1 MNNNNGSFLLQLF
14 FILLLIF
21 FNAFFAAAEISIIS
35 LNKNKMNNL
44 ADKGNKKARLLVKL
58 VDEPSKFFATIQVGI
73 TLAGFF
79 ASATAT
85 ASISKRLGKL
95 LKKVDI
101 AFISDASSQIA
112 IIIVTIILA
121 YITLVLG
128 ELVPKRI
135 AVQKSEKIAMAT
147 IRPIMLLYKIT
158 LPFVRILTYST
169 DSIISLLG
177 IKHDKVEE
185 KITEEEIRR
194 IINEGEEKG
203 VLDKEEKEMIQGVFD
218 FDDKL
223 AKSVMTPRTKVFA
236 VDVEMNINEAVDVI
250 IKKQYSRVPIYK
262 GNMDN
267 IIGIINMKDLLKVLV
282 GKKEEFISLEDIARK
297 PYFVPEIKDINILF
311 RELKESNN
319 HLAILIDEYGG
330 FSGIVTIEDLIEE
343 ILGDIFDEYDKLRK
357 NEEAIIK
364 IDKDTYIVSGL
375 ISIKKINDEL
385 GIGLPENDV
394 DTLGGFI
401 LDLIGVI
408 PVEDK
413 EYSVEYKNI
422 TFFIEKVVN
431 KRIELVKIYVN

>member
-1 MNNNNGSFLLQLF
+1 MNNNNESFVLQLF
-14 FILLLIF
+14 FIILLIF
-21 FNAFFAAAEISIIS
+21 LNAFFAAAEISIIS

-44 ADKGNKKARLLVKL
+44 AEKGNKKASLLVKL

-85 ASISKRLGKL
+85 ASISKQLGKL

-101 AFISDASSQIA
+101 KIISNASSQIA

-128 ELVPKRI
+128 ELIPKRI
-135 AVQKSEKIAMAT
+135 AVQKSEKIAMST

-177 IKHDKVEE
+177 IKYDKVEE

-223 AKSVMTPRTKVFA
+223 AKAVMTPRTKVFA
-236 VDVEMNINEAVDVI
+236 IDVEMNINEAVDVI

-282 GKKEEFISLEDIARK
+282 GKKEEFISLEHIARK
-297 PYFVPEIKDINILF
+297 PYFVPETKDINILF

-385 GIGLPENDV
+385 GIGLPEDDV

-401 LDLIGVI
+401 LDLIGII

>member
-1 MNNNNGSFLLQLF
+1 
-14 FILLLIF
+14 
-21 FNAFFAAAEISIIS
+21 
-35 LNKNKMNNL
+35 
-44 ADKGNKKARLLVKL
+44 
-58 VDEPSKFFATIQVGI
+58 FFATIQVGI

-85 ASISKRLGKL
+85 ASISKQLGKL

-101 AFISDASSQIA
+101 KIISNASSQIA

-128 ELVPKRI
+128 ELIPKRI
-135 AVQKSEKIAMAT
+135 AVQKSEKIAMST

-177 IKHDKVEE
+177 IKYDKVEE

-223 AKSVMTPRTKVFA
+223 AKAVMTPRTKVFA
-236 VDVEMNINEAVDVI
+236 IDVEMNINEAVDVI

-297 PYFVPEIKDINILF
+297 PYFVPETKDINILF

-385 GIGLPENDV
+385 GIGLPEDDV

-401 LDLIGVI
+401 LDLIGII

>member
-1 MNNNNGSFLLQLF
+1 MNNNNESFVLQLF
-14 FILLLIF
+14 FIILLIF
-21 FNAFFAAAEISIIS
+21 LNAFFAAAEISIIS

-44 ADKGNKKARLLVKL
+44 AEKGNKKASLLVKL

-85 ASISKRLGKL
+85 ASISKQLGKL

-101 AFISDASSQIA
+101 KIISNASSQIA

-128 ELVPKRI
+128 ELIPKRI
-135 AVQKSEKIAMAT
+135 AVQKSEKIAMST

-177 IKHDKVEE
+177 IKYDKVEE

-223 AKSVMTPRTKVFA
+223 AKAVMTPRTKVFA
-236 VDVEMNINEAVDVI
+236 IDVEMNINEAVDVI

-297 PYFVPEIKDINILF
+297 PYFVPETKDINILF

-364 IDKDTYIVSGL
+364 IDKGTYIVSGL
-375 ISIKKINDEL
+375 ISIKKVNDEL
-385 GIGLPENDV
+385 GIGLPEDDV

-401 LDLIGVI
+401 LDLIGII

-422 TFFIEKVVN
+422 TFFIQKVVN

>member
-1 MNNNNGSFLLQLF
+1 MNNNNESFVLQLF
-14 FILLLIF
+14 FIILLIF
-21 FNAFFAAAEISIIS
+21 LNAFFAAAEISIIS

-44 ADKGNKKARLLVKL
+44 AEKGNKKASLLVKL

-85 ASISKRLGKL
+85 ASISKQLGTL

-101 AFISDASSQIA
+101 KIISNASSQIA

-128 ELVPKRI
+128 ELIPKRI
-135 AVQKSEKIAMAT
+135 AVQKSEKIAMST

-177 IKHDKVEE
+177 IKYDKVEE

-223 AKSVMTPRTKVFA
+223 AKAVMTPRTKVFA
-236 VDVEMNINEAVDVI
+236 IDVEMNINEAVDVI

-297 PYFVPEIKDINILF
+297 PYFVPETKDINILF

-401 LDLIGVI
+401 LDLIGII

-422 TFFIEKVVN
+422 TFFIQKVVN

>member
-1 MNNNNGSFLLQLF
+1 MNNNGSFLLQLF
-14 FILLLIF
+14 FILLLICL
-21 FNAFFAAAEISIIS
+21 NAFFAAAEISIIS

-44 ADKGNKKARLLVKL
+44 AEKGNKKAGLLIKL

-85 ASISKRLGKL
+85 ASISKQLGKV

-101 AFISDASSQIA
+101 KFISNASSQIA

-135 AVQKSEKIAMAT
+135 AVQKSEKIAMAA

-223 AKSVMTPRTKVFA
+223 AKAVMTPRTKVFA
-236 VDVEMNINEAVDVI
+236 VDVEMNINEAVDLI

-262 GNMDN
+262 DNMDN
-267 IIGIINMKDLLKVLV
+267 IIGIINMKDLLKFLV
-282 GKKEEFISLEDIARK
+282 GKEKEITSLEDISRK
-297 PYFVPEIKDINILF
+297 PYFVPETKDINILF

-357 NEEAIIK
+357 NEEVIVK

-385 GIGLPENDV
+385 GIGLPEEDV

-401 LDLIGVI
+401 LDLIGII
-408 PVEDK
+408 PTEDK
-413 EYSVEYKNI
+413 EYSVQYKNI
-422 TFFIEKVVN
+422 TFFIEKVIN
-431 KRIELVKIYVN
+431 KRIELIKIHID

>member
-1 MNNNNGSFLLQLF
+1 MNNNNESFVLQLF
-14 FILLLIF
+14 FIILLIF
-21 FNAFFAAAEISIIS
+21 LNAFFAAAEISIIS

-44 ADKGNKKARLLVKL
+44 AEKGNKKASLLVKL

-85 ASISKRLGKL
+85 ASISKQLGKL

-101 AFISDASSQIA
+101 KIISNASSQIA

-128 ELVPKRI
+128 ELIPKRI
-135 AVQKSEKIAMAT
+135 AVQKSEKIAMST

-177 IKHDKVEE
+177 IKYDKVEE

-223 AKSVMTPRTKVFA
+223 AKAVMTPRTKVFA
-236 VDVEMNINEAVDVI
+236 IDVEMNINEAVDVI

-297 PYFVPEIKDINILF
+297 PYFVPETKDINILF

-385 GIGLPENDV
+385 GIGLPEDDV

-401 LDLIGVI
+401 LDLIGII

>member
-1 MNNNNGSFLLQLF
+1 MNNNNESFILQLF
-14 FILLLIF
+14 FIILLIF
-21 FNAFFAAAEISIIS
+21 LNAFFAAAEISIIS

-44 ADKGNKKARLLVKL
+44 AEKGNKKASLLIKL

-85 ASISKRLGKL
+85 ASISKQLGKL

-101 AFISDASSQIA
+101 KIISNASSQIA

-135 AVQKSEKIAMAT
+135 AVQKSEKIAMST

-177 IKHDKVEE
+177 IKYDKVEE

-297 PYFVPEIKDINILF
+297 PYFVPETKDINILF

-385 GIGLPENDV
+385 GIGLPEDDV

-401 LDLIGVI
+401 LDLIGII

-422 TFFIEKVVN
+422 TFFIQKVVN

>member
-101 AFISDASSQIA
+101 TFIADASSQIA

-135 AVQKSEKIAMAT
+135 AVQKSEKIAMST

-169 DSIISLLG
+169 DSIISLFG

-223 AKSVMTPRTKVFA
+223 AKAVMTPRTKVFA

-262 GNMDN
+262 DNMDN
-267 IIGIINMKDLLKVLV
+267 IIGIINMKDLLKFLV
-282 GKKEEFISLEDIARK
+282 GKNEEITSLEDIARK
-297 PYFVPEIKDINILF
+297 PYFVPETKDINILF

-375 ISIKKINDEL
+375 ISIKRINDEL
-385 GIGLPENDV
+385 GIGLPEDDV

-401 LDLIGVI
+401 LDLIGII

-413 EYSVEYKNI
+413 EYSVKYKNI
-422 TFFIEKVVN
+422 TFFIEKVIN
-431 KRIELVKIYVN
+431 KRIELIKIHID

>member
-1 MNNNNGSFLLQLF
+1 MNNNGSFLFQLV

-21 FNAFFAAAEISIIS
+21 LNAFFAAAEISIIS

-44 ADKGNKKARLLVKL
+44 AEKGNKKASLLVKL

-85 ASISKRLGKL
+85 ASISKNLGKL

-101 AFISDASSQIA
+101 KFISDASNQIA

-135 AVQKSEKIAMAT
+135 AVQKSEKIAMTT

-169 DSIISLLG
+169 DSIISLFG

-223 AKSVMTPRTKVFA
+223 AKAVMTPRTKAFT
-236 VDVEMNINEAVDVI
+236 VDVEMNINEAVDLI

-262 GNMDN
+262 DNMDN
-267 IIGIINMKDLLKVLV
+267 IIGIINMKDLLKYLV
-282 GKKEEFISLEDIARK
+282 GKNQGIISLEDIART
-297 PYFVPEIKDINILF
+297 PYFVPETKDINILF

-330 FSGIVTIEDLIEE
+330 FAGIVTIEDLIEE

-375 ISIKKINDEL
+375 ISLKKINDEL
-385 GIGLPENDV
+385 GIGLPEDDV

-401 LDLIGVI
+401 LDLIGII
-408 PVEDK
+408 PIEDK

-431 KRIELVKIYVN
+431 KRIELIKIHIN

>member
-1 MNNNNGSFLLQLF
+1 MNNNNESFILQLF
-14 FILLLIF
+14 FIILLIF
-21 FNAFFAAAEISIIS
+21 LNAFFAAAEISIIS

-44 ADKGNKKARLLVKL
+44 AEKGNKKASLLVKL

-85 ASISKRLGKL
+85 ASISKQLGKL
-95 LKKVDI
+95 LKKFDI
-101 AFISDASSQIA
+101 KIISNASSQIA

-135 AVQKSEKIAMAT
+135 AVQKSEKIAMST

-177 IKHDKVEE
+177 IKYDKVEE

-223 AKSVMTPRTKVFA
+223 AKAVMTPRTKVFA
-236 VDVEMNINEAVDVI
+236 IDVEMNINEAVDVI

-297 PYFVPEIKDINILF
+297 PYFVPETKDINILF

-364 IDKDTYIVSGL
+364 IDKGTYIVSGL
-375 ISIKKINDEL
+375 ISIKKVNDEL
-385 GIGLPENDV
+385 GIGLPEDDV

-401 LDLIGVI
+401 LDLIGII

-422 TFFIEKVVN
+422 TFFIQKVAN